1 MDFILNLSFLRSL
14 THLLAILKKK
24 TPVIVKQWI
33 LLFEFLSIQSKNP
46 TSLWVSSAIPKPCI
60 NYVNKNTWGN
70 FQNQVHSLIFVGIEE
85 PFL

>member
-1 MDFILNLSFLRSL
+1 MDFVLNLSFLDRWL
-14 THLLAILKKK
+14 IWGQYWKKK
-24 TPVIVKQWI
+24 TSVIVKHWI
-33 LLFEFLSIQSKNP
+33 LLFEFLSIQSLNP
-46 TSLWVSSAIPKPCI
+46 TSLWVSSAIPKPWI